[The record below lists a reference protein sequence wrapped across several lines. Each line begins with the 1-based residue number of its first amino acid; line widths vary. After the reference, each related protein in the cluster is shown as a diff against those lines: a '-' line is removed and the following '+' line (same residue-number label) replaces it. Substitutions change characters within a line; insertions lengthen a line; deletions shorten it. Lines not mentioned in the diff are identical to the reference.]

1 MKKLLPILFCL
12 PIFLVACSSN
22 TEKPELAKLEEKTKW
37 GISFGTIANAP
48 INPDAQ
54 KDPALRKAIDN
65 SLQTTW
71 QSLMDAHAGMY
82 IDLDFKSPKTIKG
95 IILDSSQERFSE
107 DYPHGWLIQG
117 ATTPGAW
124 QELARDYNP
133 RLIDGKVRLDF
144 TPTSVQYLRIQLL
157 GGKPYKWW
165 SICEIDLVE

>member
-1 MKKLLPILFCL
+1 MKRLLPILFCL
-12 PIFLVACSSN
+12 PILLVACSS
-22 TEKPELAKLEEKTKW
+22 TSQKPELGKLEEKTKW

-54 KDPALRKAIDN
+54 NDVVLRKAIDG
-65 SLQTTW
+65 SPQTYW

-82 IDLDFKSPKTIKG
+82 IDLDFNSLRTIKG
-95 IILDSSQERFSE
+95 IILDSSYERFSE

-117 ATTPGAW
+117 ATAPGAW
-124 QELARDYNP
+124 QELARDYKP
-133 RLIDGKVRLDF
+133 KLIDGKVRLDF
-144 TPTSVQYLRIQLL
+144 NPTSVQYLRIQLL